1 MNEKEL
7 SDYVIY
13 SMEYLGENNVKQA
26 MIKYEL
32 YLKEKDK
39 FDIFLY
45 EKINNKYEKYIGT
58 RKKLKE

>member
-45 EKINNKYEKYIGT
+45 EKINNKYKKYIGT